1 MISTSGSFVQDK
13 AEEAAKC
20 IAELDV
26 DRDGQVTNHSS
37 PSGHVTQCSPPIG
50 QVRVRGGRGEP
61 QHGGEHLHRGLVPRH
76 RPQHGVRSPA
86 ERQQARA

>member
-1 MISTSGSFVQDK
+1 MLEVISTSGSFVQDK

-26 DRDGQVTNHSS
+26 DRDGQVTNHSP

-50 QVRVRGGRGEP
+50 QVSYPEF
-61 QHGGEHLHRGLVPRH
+61 LLVWRF
-76 RPQHGVRSPA
+76 R
-86 ERQQARA
+86 E